1 MMQIHRV
8 AGFPS
13 LLHAL
18 GAKACSAACHGQ
30 QISSRSI
37 ARNSTGKVQEA
48 QGIGQNVSLSIVFL

>member
-1 MMQIHRV
+1 MMQIHRL

-13 LLHAL
+13 R
-18 GAKACSAACHGQ
+18 AKACSAACHGQ

-48 QGIGQNVSLSIVFL
+48 QGIGQNVFLSIVFL